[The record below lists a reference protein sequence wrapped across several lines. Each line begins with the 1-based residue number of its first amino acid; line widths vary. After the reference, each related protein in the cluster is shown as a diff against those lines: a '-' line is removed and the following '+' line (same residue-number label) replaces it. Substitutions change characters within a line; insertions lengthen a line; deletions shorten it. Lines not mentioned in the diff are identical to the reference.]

1 MDVFDGGENE
11 KAWMS
16 TYTNIDESSN
26 CEAFKNIL
34 NQENTRVGENIT
46 LKNFPVIVD
55 NTIIPILDNVWLGEQ
70 TAADALGSLDVSSE
84 LQGTWN

>member
-1 MDVFDGGENE
+1 M
-11 KAWMS
+11 
-16 TYTNIDESSN
+16 
-26 CEAFKNIL
+26 
-34 NQENTRVGENIT
+34 GENIT